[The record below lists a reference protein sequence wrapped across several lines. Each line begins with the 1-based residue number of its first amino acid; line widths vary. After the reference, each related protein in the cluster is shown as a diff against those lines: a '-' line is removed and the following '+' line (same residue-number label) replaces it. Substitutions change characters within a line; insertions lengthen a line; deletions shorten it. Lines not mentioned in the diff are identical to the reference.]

1 MTEKESPTGV
11 TVNVTLPAH
20 QAEQYAHVPELKSTG
35 FAYLIWAFAG
45 FLGAHRFYVGRPHG
59 VTMLILLL
67 GGLITLPF
75 VIGLVPLLILGIW
88 VLVDAVAIPRWVEE
102 SRAAALAPAAAPVMQ
117 SRQTVPAAAQTPA
130 LPPAPAAPTGT
141 GSLRIQLLKAA
152 VEKGGVLTVTEGVIA
167 TGKTFKEVEACL
179 NRMVD
184 SGYVDIDNR
193 PGSGVVT
200 YVFTELRD

>member
-1 MTEKESPTGV
+1 MTDKESPSEV
-11 TVNVTLPAH
+11 TVNVNLPTTPSPH
-20 QAEQYAHVPELKSTG
+20 PSPVPELKSTG

-45 FLGAHRFYVGRPHG
+45 GLGAHRFYLGRPHG

-67 GGLITLPF
+67 GGIITVPF
-75 VIGLVPLLILGIW
+75 LIGLVPLMILGIW
-88 VLVDAVAIPRWVEE
+88 VLVDAVAIPKWVEE
-102 SRAAALAPAAAPVMQ
+102 SRAAALAPTAAPVTQ
-117 SRQTVPAAAQTPA
+117 TRQTVPTAPQTPA
-130 LPPAPAAPTGT
+130 LPPAVAAAPGT
-141 GSLRIQLLKAA
+141 GSLRIELLKAA

-167 TGKTFKEVEACL
+167 TGKTFKEVETCL

>member
-1 MTEKESPTGV
+1 MTDKESPREV
-11 TVNVTLPAH
+11 TVNVNLPAH
-20 QAEQYAHVPELKSTG
+20 QAAPYRQVPELKSTG

-45 FLGAHRFYVGRPHG
+45 GLGAHRFYLGRPHG

-67 GGLITLPF
+67 GGIITVPF
-75 VIGLVPLLILGIW
+75 LIGLVPLMIVGIW
-88 VLVDAVAIPRWVEE
+88 MLVDAVAIPRWVEE
-102 SRAAALAPAAAPVMQ
+102 SRAAALAPAAAPV
-117 SRQTVPAAAQTPA
+117 RQAPPTVPAAPRTRA
-130 LPPAPAAPTGT
+130 LPPSAAATAT
-141 GSLRIQLLKAA
+141 GSLRIQLLEAA
-152 VEKGGVLTVTEGVIA
+152 VAKSGVLTVTEGVIA

-184 SGYVDIDNR
+184 SGYVDVDNR

>member
-1 MTEKESPTGV
+1 MTDKESPREV
-11 TVNVTLPAH
+11 TVNVNLPTH
-20 QAEQYAHVPELKSTG
+20 PSPPPSQVPELKSTG

-45 FLGAHRFYVGRPHG
+45 GLGAHRFYLGRPGG

-75 VIGLVPLLILGIW
+75 VIGLVPLMILGIW
-88 VLVDAVAIPRWVEE
+88 VLVDAVAIPKWVEE
-102 SRAAALAPAAAPVMQ
+102 SRAAALASASAPVMQ
-117 SRQTVPAAAQTPA
+117 TRQTVPVAAQTPA
-130 LPPAPAAPTGT
+130 LPPAVAAAPVT
-141 GSLRIQLLKAA
+141 GSLRIELLKAA